1 MEKMALNNSFSTQIV
16 ILGGGIA
23 GLWLLNRLCNEGFDA
38 VLLEKNALGS
48 GQTLASQGIIHG
60 GLKYALNGA
69 LSPASSAIADMP
81 ERWRQC
87 LDGSG
92 ELDLSGCRLLSPNY
106 YMWSDSSY
114 RSRLKTFLGSKA
126 LRGRIDALKPIDY
139 PAFFRNGAQQK
150 TTLKGTLYKL
160 TDFVVDTPSL
170 LRVLSE
176 RYRNRIFHSPSI
188 SLSRNADGEIIHV
201 TAKGQNGMVQII
213 AQRYIL
219 CAGEGNET
227 LLKEVGIS
235 RPEMQKRPLQMV
247 CVHLNHPDPVFVHC
261 IGDSFGM
268 APRLTI
274 TSHPMG
280 DKTVAGARMQQVWY
294 VGGEIAEKGV
304 NRSPEEQ
311 QRIAREELSS
321 VFPWVDF
328 SAAQWGSFFI
338 NRAEPKVS
346 NLQRPD
352 NAYVGTVQN
361 LLIAWPTKLTLS
373 PDLGDAVVQNIYSQ
387 KLAPEFSA
395 GAVAG
400 LVSPLTS
407 EFRFPDFAVPRWEGM
422 CR

>member
-1 MEKMALNNSFSTQIV
+1 MEKMALNSSFSAQIV

-38 VLLEKNALGS
+38 VLLEKHALGG

-81 ERWRQC
+81 ARWRQC
-87 LDGSG
+87 LDGNG

-126 LRGRIDALKPIDY
+126 LRGRIDALKPIEY
-139 PAFFRNGAQQK
+139 PAFFRNAAQQ
-150 TTLKGTLYKL
+150 TTALKGTLYQL

-170 LRVLSE
+170 LRVLST

-188 SLSRNADGEIIHV
+188 SLSRNADHEIIHV
-201 TAKGQNGMVQII
+201 TAQGQNGTVQIS
-213 AQRYIL
+213 AHRYIL
-219 CAGEGNET
+219 CAGEGNEA
-227 LLKEVGIS
+227 LLKEARIS
-235 RPEMQKRPLQMV
+235 KPEMQKRPLQMV

-274 TSHPMG
+274 TSHPLDDEDADG
-280 DKTVAGARMQQVWY
+280 GRKQQVWY
-294 VGGEIAEKGV
+294 LGGELAEKGV
-304 NRSPEEQ
+304 NRSAEEQ
-311 QRIAREELSS
+311 QHMARKELGSM
-321 VFPWVDF
+321 FPWVDL
-328 SAAQWGSFFI
+328 STAKWGSFFI
-338 NRAEPKVS
+338 DRAEPKVS

-352 NAYVGTVQN
+352 NAYVGAVHN
-361 LLIAWPTKLTLS
+361 LLVTWPTKLTLS
-373 PDLGDAVVQNIYSQ
+373 PDLGDAVVQNIRAQ
-387 KLAPEFSA
+387 DLRPEFSA
-395 GAVAG
+395 GAVADIA
-400 LVSPLTS
+400 SPLS
-407 EFRFPDFAVPRWEGM
+407 AEFRFPDFAIPRWEGM
-422 CR
+422 FR

>member
-1 MEKMALNNSFSTQIV
+1 MALNNSFSTQIFSTQIV

-38 VLLEKNALGS
+38 VLLEHNALGG

-87 LDGSG
+87 LAGNG
-92 ELDLSGCRLLSPNY
+92 ELDLSGCQLLSPNY

-126 LRGRIDALKPIDY
+126 LRGRIDALQPAEY
-139 PAFFRNGAQQK
+139 PAFFRHAAQQNK
-150 TTLKGTLYKL
+150 AFSGTLYKL

-170 LRVLSE
+170 LRVLSAQ
-176 RYRNRIFHSPSI
+176 YRDRIFRSSEI
-188 SLSRNADGEIIHV
+188 KLSSNADDGISHV
-201 TAKGQNGMVQII
+201 TAEGLKGKVQIT
-213 AQRYIL
+213 AQRYIF
-219 CAGEGNET
+219 CAGEGNES
-227 LLKEVGIS
+227 LLKQAGIS
-235 RPEMQKRPLQMV
+235 KPEMQKRPLQMV
-247 CVHLNHPDPVFVHC
+247 CVHLDHSDPVFVHC

-274 TSHPMG
+274 TSHPKSSDPG
-280 DKTVAGARMQQVWY
+280 CNKQVWY
-294 VGGEIAEKGV
+294 IGGELAEKGV
-304 NRSPEEQ
+304 NRSAAEQ

-321 VFPWVDF
+321 LFPWVDF
-328 SAAQWGSFFI
+328 SSAQWGSFFI
-338 NRAEPKVS
+338 NRAEPKVP

-352 NAYVGTVQN
+352 NAYVGAVQN
-361 LLIAWPTKLTLS
+361 LLITWPTKLTLS
-373 PDLGDAVVQNIYSQ
+373 PDLGDAVVQNIRAQ
-387 KLAPEFSA
+387 QLAPEFSA

-400 LVSPLTS
+400 IASPLS
-407 EFRFPDFAVPRWEGM
+407 AEFKFPGFALPRWEGM
-422 CR
+422 FR

>member
-1 MEKMALNNSFSTQIV
+1 MALNNSFSAQIV

-38 VLLEKNALGS
+38 VLLETNALGG

-69 LSPASSAIADMP
+69 LSPASSAIAGMP
-81 ERWRQC
+81 DRWRQC
-87 LDGSG
+87 LAGTG
-92 ELDLSGCRLLSPNY
+92 ELDLSGCQVLSPDY
-106 YMWSDSSY
+106 YMWSDSGY

-126 LRGRIDALKPIDY
+126 LRGRIDALKPVDY
-139 PAFFRNGAQQK
+139 PAFFRHAAEQNAA
-150 TTLKGTLYKL
+150 LKGTLYKL

-176 RYRNRIFHSPSI
+176 RYSKRIYHSPSV
-188 SLSRNADGEIIHV
+188 SLTRNAVNKITHV
-201 TAKGQNGMVQII
+201 TAEGQNGPVQIS

-227 LLKEVGIS
+227 LLNEAGI
-235 RPEMQKRPLQMV
+235 RQPEMQKRPLQMV
-247 CVHLNHPDPVFVHC
+247 WVYLNHPDPVFVHC

-268 APRLTI
+268 APRLTV
-274 TSHPMG
+274 TSHPVG
-280 DKTVAGARMQQVWY
+280 DQSIAGAPRRQVWY

-304 NRSPEEQ
+304 NRSEADQ
-311 QRIAREELSS
+311 QRVAREELSS
-321 VFPWVDF
+321 MFPWVDF
-328 SAAQWGSFFI
+328 STAQWGSFFI
-338 NRAEPKVS
+338 NRAEPRVS

-361 LLIAWPTKLTLS
+361 LLITWPTKLTLS
-373 PDLGDAVVQNIYSQ
+373 PDLGDAVLQNISSQ
-387 KLAPEFSA
+387 QLVPEFSA

-400 LVSPLTS
+400 IASPLSTQ
-407 EFRFPDFAVPRWEGM
+407 FRFPDFAIPRWEDM
-422 CR
+422 FR

>member
-1 MEKMALNNSFSTQIV
+1 MVLNSSYSAQII

-38 VLLEKNALGS
+38 ILLEKNALGG

-87 LDGSG
+87 LAGTG
-92 ELDLSGCRLLSPNY
+92 ELNLSGCQVLSPDY
-106 YMWSDSSY
+106 YMWSDSGY

-126 LRGRIDALKPIDY
+126 LRGRIDALKPVDY
-139 PAFFRNGAQQK
+139 PAFFRHAAQQNAA
-150 TTLKGTLYKL
+150 LKGTLYKL
-160 TDFVVDTPSL
+160 TDFVVDTPSV

-188 SLSRNADGEIIHV
+188 TLSRNADNEITHV
-201 TAKGQNGMVQII
+201 TAEGQDGTVTIS
-213 AQRYIL
+213 AQRYLL
-219 CAGEGNET
+219 CAGEGNEA
-227 LLKEVGIS
+227 LLKEAGIH

-247 CVHLNHPDPVFVHC
+247 CVYLDHPDPVFVHC

-274 TSHPMG
+274 TSHPAG
-280 DKTVAGARMQQVWY
+280 TESTVDTSGKKVWY
-294 VGGEIAEKGV
+294 IGGEIAEKGV
-304 NRSPEEQ
+304 NRSEADQ

-321 VFPWVDF
+321 MFPWVDF
-328 SAAQWGSFFI
+328 SAARWGSFFI
-338 NRAEPKVS
+338 NRAEPRVS

-352 NAYVGTVQN
+352 NAYVNAVQN
-361 LLIAWPTKLTLS
+361 LLVAWPTKLTLS
-373 PDLGDAVVQNIYSQ
+373 PDLGDSVLQNIRSQ
-387 KLAPEFSA
+387 QLAPEFSA

-400 LVSPLTS
+400 IASPLS
-407 EFRFPDFAVPRWEGM
+407 AQFRFPDFALPRWKGM
-422 CR
+422 FG

>member
-1 MEKMALNNSFSTQIV
+1 MALNNSCSTQIV

-38 VLLEKNALGS
+38 VLLEKKALGG

-81 ERWRQC
+81 ARWRQC
-87 LDGSG
+87 LEGSG

-126 LRGRIDALKPIDY
+126 LRGRIDALKPTEY
-139 PAFFRNGAQQK
+139 PAFFRNAAPQNAA
-150 TTLKGTLYKL
+150 LKGTLYKL

-170 LRVLSE
+170 LRILSA
-176 RYRNRIFHSPSI
+176 RYRDRIFHSPTI
-188 SLSRNADGEIIHV
+188 SLSRNADNEIIHV
-201 TAKGQNGMVQII
+201 SAEGPSGMVQIS

-227 LLKEVGIS
+227 LLKEAGIS
-235 RPEMQKRPLQMV
+235 KPEMQKRPLHMV
-247 CVHLNHPDPVFVHC
+247 CVHLDHPDPVFVHC

-274 TSHPMG
+274 TSHPLG
-280 DKTVAGARMQQVWY
+280 DETVAGARTQQVWY
-294 VGGEIAEKGV
+294 IGGEIAEKGV
-304 NRSPEEQ
+304 NRSAAEQ
-311 QRIAREELSS
+311 QHIAREELSS
-321 VFPWVDF
+321 MFPWVDF
-328 SAAQWGSFFI
+328 RSAQWGSFFI

-352 NAYVGTVQN
+352 NAYVGTAQN
-361 LLIAWPTKLTLS
+361 LLITWPTKLTLS
-373 PDLGDAVVQNIYSQ
+373 PDLGDAVLQNLRSQ
-387 KLAPEFSA
+387 QLVPEFSA

-400 LVSPLTS
+400 IASPLS
-407 EFRFPDFAVPRWEGM
+407 AQFKFPDFGIPRWDDM
-422 CR
+422 FR